1 MALILLIDDS
11 GYSRILTGRLLK
23 QAGHELMEAE
33 NGLKGL
39 KALTT
44 RTPDCVIADMLMPE
58 MDGQKF
64 LMALKGMNSRIPVIM
79 LTADAQEKTRSIC
92 LELGAVD
99 VLYKPPAAE
108 ILLAAVDKAIGK
120 GE

>member
-11 GYSRILTGRLLK
+11 GYSRILTGKLLK

-33 NGLKGL
+33 NGLQGL

-64 LMALKGMNSRIPVIM
+64 LMALRGMNSSVPVIM

-92 LELGAVD
+92 LELGAQD
-99 VLYKPPAAE
+99 VLYKPPSSE
-108 ILLAAVDKAIGK
+108 ILLAAVNRALGRS
-120 GE
+120 